1 MDWSKYSSLKSSKLA
16 SLGKEKQVVREA
28 VSEVKD
34 SDGKVVRK
42 AEAKQEREYIALS
55 QKRWNAESGDAM
67 DDSKSEYSLSQ
78 LESEK
83 ARYDADMA
91 RAKAQ
96 SDGIAAAIADDA
108 TLTISVNDNSIILIS
123 ENTAGK
129 SALFHGGYA
138 AGTVKISDPSSIYD
152 NADTDAKVCVY
163 KSNNTKNITIKNSL
177 GVSRDF
183 KILYIG
189 V

>member
-16 SLGKEKQVVREA
+16 SLGKEKQVTKEA
-28 VSEVKD
+28 ISEVKD

-42 AEAKQEREYIALS
+42 AEAKEEREYVALS

-96 SDGIAAAIADDA
+96 SDGIALAIAD
-108 TLTISVNDNSIILIS
+108 
-123 ENTAGK
+123 
-129 SALFHGGYA
+129 
-138 AGTVKISDPSSIYD
+138 
-152 NADTDAKVCVY
+152 
-163 KSNNTKNITIKNSL
+163 
-177 GVSRDF
+177 F
-183 KILYIG
+183 KKL
-189 V
+189 